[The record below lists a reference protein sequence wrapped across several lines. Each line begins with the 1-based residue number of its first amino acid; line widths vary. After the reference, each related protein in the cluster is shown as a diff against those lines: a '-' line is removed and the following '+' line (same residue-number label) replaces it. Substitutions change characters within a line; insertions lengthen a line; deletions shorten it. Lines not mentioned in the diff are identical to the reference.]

1 MSSKNKVSKQFADN
15 YIDFLLYLKT
25 FIKTNDKMKL
35 FNNFYNKNLLLK
47 KTNPSMIIKIW
58 YTKVS
63 LPYYNNILNN
73 NIDFLLV
80 DSNYNTII
88 HDVQN
93 SEFKDNEL
101 MDKIKTCIEDY
112 KKLNDNQKE
121 KLINNIKNLT
131 LLSILY
137 NKK

>member
-1 MSSKNKVSKQFADN
+1 MSSKNKISKQFADN
-15 YIDFLLYLKT
+15 YIDFLLFLKT
-25 FIKTNDKMKL
+25 FIKSNDKMKL

-47 KTNPSMIIKIW
+47 KTNPSMFIKIW

-63 LPYYNNILNN
+63 LPHYNNILNN
-73 NIDFLLV
+73 NIDFLLI
-80 DSNYNTII
+80 DSNYNSII

-93 SEFKDNEL
+93 TEFKDNEL

-121 KLINNIKNLT
+121 KLIDSIKNLT

>member
-1 MSSKNKVSKQFADN
+1 MSSKNKISKQFADN

-63 LPYYNNILNN
+63 LPYYNNILND

-80 DSNYNTII
+80 DSNYNSII
-88 HDVQN
+88 DDVEN
-93 SEFKDNEL
+93 TEYKDNEL

>member
-1 MSSKNKVSKQFADN
+1 MNSKNKISKQFADN

-25 FIKTNDKMKL
+25 FIKTNDKIRL

-73 NIDFLLV
+73 NIDFLLI
-80 DSNYNTII
+80 DSNYNSII
-88 HDVQN
+88 DDVQN
-93 SEFKDNEL
+93 TEFKDNEL

-112 KKLNDNQKE
+112 KKLNDIQKE

>member
-47 KTNPSMIIKIW
+47 KTNPSMFIKIW
-58 YTKVS
+58 YAKVS
-63 LPYYNNILNN
+63 LPHYNNILNN

-80 DSNYNTII
+80 DSNYNSII
-88 HDVQN
+88 DDVQN
-93 SEFKDNEL
+93 TEFKDDEL

-112 KKLNDNQKE
+112 KKLNDEQKE
-121 KLINNIKNLT
+121 KLIDSIKNLT